1 MSNPP
6 DYLPGAGTGDREQRE
21 QEVMW
26 EVGSVSSDEDD
37 PTDKKAGGD
46 GNGRGAGTGM
56 NTGDTRVGLGI
67 KGARG
72 ERRGLLYEDD
82 EDDQGALEITES
94 DIERQ
99 RRSREQRDRKDED
112 TMERGAKQ
120 GRGEDEDEGFGEF
133 ESIERAKSPP

>member
-1 MSNPP
+1 
-6 DYLPGAGTGDREQRE
+6 
-21 QEVMW
+21 
-26 EVGSVSSDEDD
+26 
-37 PTDKKAGGD
+37 
-46 GNGRGAGTGM
+46 
-56 NTGDTRVGLGI
+56 
-67 KGARG
+67 
-72 ERRGLLYEDD
+72 LLYEDD